1 MKCLNGYPSG
11 IIWILVTLLAI
22 GALGDWEAGG
32 LALIVLGGI
41 AVGLAAVLETA
52 SGREPTPVGL
62 AASRREGS
70 TESTLSKACPEQRRR
85 AEGLTP
91 SFNRPKLISLG
102 WIVANELWILLL
114 LGPLFLF
121 PRRAFTPLLL
131 LFPILWV
138 LRWRVRGRLTRRTP
152 LDWPILFL
160 LVMLPISLVVSAD
173 VDRSLPK
180 FFGLLWNIGVYYA
193 IVNYVRSERQAGW
206 IAAGLTAA
214 FVGVALVGLLGTGW
228 VTSGKFVPDQVYA
241 RLPHLLTDIPGT
253 VQGLI
258 HPNEAGGTLALGVPF
273 LVVLLVARCAPRVAS
288 AAHSRL
294 TRLIGFLAGRGIVFP
309 LAFVSGVLVLTQ
321 SRSALFGVVLAI
333 AAFVAIRWR
342 RTRWVFAGLA
352 VVAILLAVTHDLSGV
367 TSILLG
373 GGGSGG
379 AVGELDFAGRAEVWS
394 RALYAMQ
401 DFPFTGVGLNM
412 FDPVIKVL
420 YPLFLVSP
428 DAQLTHAHDIYLQ
441 VAMDLGVPGLV
452 AYLGLL
458 TAFGYI
464 CWDVY
469 AHSAS
474 ALARALAVGLGLGV
488 LAHQVF
494 GLTDAITLGAKPGI
508 LLWAMLALAASLWS
522 LDHSQARQVETTQQ

>member
-1 MKCLNGYPSG
+1 MRIQPQKTSGARRSDPARSIFPGSLISDGYPSG
-11 IIWILVTLLAI
+11 IVWILVTLLAI
-22 GALGDWEAGG
+22 ATLGDWEIAG
-32 LALIVLGGI
+32 LAMAVLGGI
-41 AVGLAAVLETA
+41 GVGLAAVLDA
-52 SGREPTPVGL
+52 SQPGEARSDGL
-62 AASRREGS
+62 SRRPQQNWR
-70 TESTLSKACPEQRRR
+70 TRLARW
-85 AEGLTP
+85 L
-91 SFNRPKLISLG
+91 
-102 WIVANELWILLL
+102 VANELWILLL
-114 LGPLFLF
+114 ASPFFLF

-173 VDRSLPK
+173 VDRSMPK
-180 FFGLLWNIGVYYA
+180 FFGLLWNVGVYYA

-206 IAAGLTAA
+206 IAAGLAAA
-214 FVGVALVGLLGTGW
+214 FVGVALVGLLGTEW
-228 VTSGKFVPDQVYA
+228 ITSGKFVPDQVYA
-241 RLPHLLTDIPGT
+241 RLPRLLTDIPGT
-253 VQGLI
+253 VGGLI
-258 HPNEAGGTLALGVPF
+258 HPNEVGGTLAFGVPF
-273 LVVLLVARCAPRVAS
+273 LVVLLVARGAPRVAS
-288 AAHSRL
+288 QRDFQSAAASRL
-294 TRLIGFLAGRGIVFP
+294 TRLVGFLAGWGIAIP

-321 SRSALFGVVLAI
+321 SRSALFGVALAI

-342 RTRWVFAGLA
+342 RTRWVFVGLA
-352 VVAILLAVTHDLSGV
+352 VVGLLLAVTHDLNTVASV
-367 TSILLG
+367 LV

-412 FDPVIKVL
+412 FDPVVKVL

-464 CWDVY
+464 CWD
-469 AHSAS
+469 
-474 ALARALAVGLGLGV
+474 
-488 LAHQVF
+488 
-494 GLTDAITLGAKPGI
+494 
-508 LLWAMLALAASLWS
+508 
-522 LDHSQARQVETTQQ
+522 